1 MVVFPSPL
9 EEEGRGGGWYRR
21 DRHSASRQGRI
32 GRSLR
37 FLTACALWALLAFT
51 LAVPAAAHPGL
62 TAEWPDPAGIT
73 QITQEDVTLASSSP
87 YLLTDVDKK
96 RAPAT
101 TIHGILFLPPGPHA
115 PHSLPAVVM
124 LHGSSGVLA
133 ARELTYGKQLSAMG
147 IAVLVVDSFGG
158 RRDRGESY
166 IDRLLNITET
176 MLVADGYAGLAS
188 LASRPEIDPK
198 RVVLVGFSYG
208 AMAATYALMAEVADR
223 MAPPGLRFAG
233 HVSFYGPCLARFDDR
248 RTTGAPLLMMYGS
261 DDQIVDNAR
270 CQTFA
275 DDLRAGGSKVDVVVY
290 PGAVHQWDGPFGRR
304 LIGRNVASCDFE
316 VRRDGSIHDRGSGF
330 VMANPTMRQMLLGM
344 CVSEKPYPIGRDDAV
359 RQKSNRD
366 FGRFLARVLRLPED

>member
-1 MVVFPSPL
+1 M
-9 EEEGRGGGWYRR
+9 
-21 DRHSASRQGRI
+21 A
-32 GRSLR
+32 
-37 FLTACALWALLAFT
+37 ALLALVGVRSV
-51 LAVPAAAHPGL
+51 LANPGL
-62 TAEWPDPAGIT
+62 TAEWPDPASVR
-73 QITQEDVTLASSSP
+73 QIAQEDVTLASSSP

-101 TIHGILFLPPGPHA
+101 TIHGVLFLPSGSHA

-133 ARELTYGKQLSAMG
+133 ARELTYGRQLASMG
-147 IAVLVVDSFGG
+147 IAALVVDSFGG
-158 RRDRGESY
+158 RRDRGTSY

-176 MLVADGYAGLAS
+176 MLVADGYAGLGA
-188 LASRPEIDPK
+188 LAARPEIDPK
-198 RVVLVGFSYG
+198 RIALVGFSYG
-208 AMAATYALMAEVADR
+208 AMASTYALMAEVADR

-261 DDQIVDNAR
+261 DDQIVDTAR
-270 CQTFA
+270 CRTFA
-275 DDLRAGGSKVDVVVY
+275 DDLRAGGSKVDVIVY

-304 LIGRNVASCDFE
+304 LIGRNIAACDFE
-316 VRRDGSIHDRGSGF
+316 VRRDGSIHDRSNGF

-344 CVSEKPYPIGRDDAV
+344 CVSDKPYPIGRDDAV